1 MKTENLRP
9 LNRRPLIIAGILLGI
24 GQGGFLDGIVFHQI
38 LQWHHMFSN
47 VESSKTVAGLEL
59 NTIGDGLFHIF
70 DWLITI
76 AGIAALWRA
85 GKRDDVPWSISTF
98 VGYIAIGAGMFNV
111 VEGIIDH
118 HILQIHHVK
127 PGVHQLLWD
136 LGFIGIGVLAIG
148 IGWVIQRQ
156 REPLKA

>member
-1 MKTENLRP
+1 MKTENLKP

-38 LQWHHMFSN
+38 LQWHHMFTN

-59 NTIGDGLFHIF
+59 NTIGDGLFHVF